1 MFGECESIIS
11 GENLHDNL
19 RDIKSGPVAF
29 LASNSFAFKNSKF
42 WFLLLFFLINVTLEW
57 FLVLCDY
64 WLDGH

>member
-42 WFLLLFFLINVTLEW
+42 
-57 FLVLCDY
+57 
-64 WLDGH
+64 